1 MSLIILYI
9 YQLIYLWRYILSN
22 NVISLSI
29 SVTLL
34 ACSAN
39 NVESENIYII
49 CYSAAYYNV
58 SIARI

>member
-1 MSLIILYI
+1 MY
-9 YQLIYLWRYILSN
+9 YQLMYLWCYILSN

-39 NVESENIYII
+39 KVESENIYII

-58 SIARI
+58 SIAIT